1 MEFLI
6 IDIGATLAVLV
17 GYVASELFSDSAR
30 DAKRGEREHI

>member
-17 GYVASELFSDSAR
+17 GYVASELFSNNAR
-30 DAKRGEREHI
+30 DVKRGESEHT